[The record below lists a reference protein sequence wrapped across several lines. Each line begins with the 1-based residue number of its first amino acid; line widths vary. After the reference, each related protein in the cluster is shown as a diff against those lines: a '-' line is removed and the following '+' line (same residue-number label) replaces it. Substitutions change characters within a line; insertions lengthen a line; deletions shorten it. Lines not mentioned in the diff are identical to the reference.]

1 MTATKLITDRLEA
14 LELKYSKTQKKG
26 FVMEITE
33 EASLLLDEYMNTHT
47 IPDEIY
53 YRAMG
58 SALVLNAKP
67 STPLILNAERV
78 KMAIADME
86 AAIARLKHRA

>member
-1 MTATKLITDRLEA
+1 MTTTMPQIQRRLEA
-14 LELKYSKTQKKG
+14 LERKYNKTQNKG
-26 FVMEITE
+26 FEMEITE

-53 YRAMG
+53 YRAIG
-58 SALVLNAKP
+58 CALVLNAKP
-67 STPLILNAERV
+67 STRLILNAERV

-86 AAIARLKHRA
+86 ADILL